1 MKKFYKRGIALLCAM
16 VMLLSVLPAVSAADD
31 TAEFAILS
39 TTDMHG
45 RCWDTNILNDT
56 AMNNSML
63 NVATAV
69 AKYRGIYGENIVLV
83 DNGDTYQG
91 TPVSTL
97 QISEYTQ
104 GNTTDP
110 NPMAIS
116 MKYIGYDAATAGNHE
131 FNYAWSTM
139 SDIYDYLN
147 TDVEGLKSFPAVCA
161 NLYYE
166 NGDNV
171 LLPYTTKMVKAS
183 DGSDIKV
190 AILCFVTPDCTRW
203 DVPDNYPGMRF
214 SHPDNPNLSMRWEAQ
229 KWVSEIQEKEAP
241 DFLVVSFH
249 SGLGSNTADADL
261 IYGANTEN
269 QVYSMIAGTTGIDM
283 VIAGHDHSESY
294 SNKTYKNADGDE
306 VLVVNGGGNCL
317 TVSTFTI
324 EADGNIILKSSVNDP
339 LKSYKADAGL
349 KELIKKYADAAD
361 AYVNKTCGKAIGN
374 WNSTNKFY
382 LQQSDTM
389 DLIGRAQ
396 MAQGSVHLAE
406 KFDTEEKLAE
416 LFAETGLTDIEVD
429 LSSTSVVVN
438 GSYNVKAGDLSMKDI
453 YRMYKYDNSL
463 YLLPVSGKEIKD
475 ILEFNAAT
483 HLTASTA
490 SGTPVFGTIG
500 DDFTNPIFY
509 GIDFKYDMSREKYDR
524 IIGLKFADGREVVAD
539 EMYILAVNNYHLGNA
554 SGPFSAYTTEDCIW
568 SQTDDMGG
576 GFVQDLIAEFL
587 AAETAKN
594 GGVAPAP
601 SNWEIVYTGEI
612 IAGEATGK
620 YIGELVADPN
630 TLVEGEQIMIFH
642 VAGAQTLSNIA
653 SGTKLAPCTDVTVG
667 EGKIGTDDESAL
679 FTVVK
684 GADGKF
690 RFVDAAGKFLT
701 SGETGNGLSMTAEE
715 SPYSQWEFEA
725 TTGGF
730 YLHNVNAAYNGN
742 ANQYLEYYNGA
753 FTTYGL
759 GGGGGAYLINVY
771 KVGAEEEPEEPKPED
786 PKPEDPKPEE
796 CLHEEYEIVGAKDPT
811 CTENGYTGD
820 PICTACG
827 ETIGFGIAI
836 PATGHDY
843 SKIEVT
849 EPTCTMMGYTKNS
862 CANCD
867 SYYRNNFV
875 VALGHDYQD
884 GACTRCGE
892 IEEVKPEEPK
902 PEEPEDPQIPT
913 AMDPYK
919 DLKRG
924 AWYSVGVTYALEN
937 GLMIGVSEDEFA
949 PNSELTRAMFVT
961 ILYRMAGCPDVSFV
975 RNPYIDVEDDQWY
988 TDAILWAT
996 SNGIV
1001 NGISDGYFAPD
1012 EVITRE
1018 QMVTI
1023 LWRFA
1028 NKPEA
1033 SNAALRPFSD
1043 RGRVS
1048 AYAQTAMAWAVEEG
1062 LINGIEGKLAPTA
1075 TATRAQTAVIFYRY
1089 QLD

>member
-1 MKKFYKRGIALLCAM
+1 MKNFYKRGIALLCAV
-16 VMLLSVLPAVSAADD
+16 VMLLSVLPAVSAAEE

-45 RCWDTNILNDT
+45 RCWDTNVLTDGT
-56 AMNNSML
+56 MNNSML

-139 SDIYDYLN
+139 EDIYAYLN

-166 NGDNV
+166 NGENV
-171 LLPYTTKMVKAS
+171 LQPYTTKTVKAS

-203 DVPDNYPGMRF
+203 DVPANYPGMRF
-214 SHPDNPNLSMRWEAQ
+214 SHPGNPGISIRWEAE
-229 KWVSEIQEKEAP
+229 KWVAEIQEKEAP

-249 SGLGSNTADADL
+249 SGLGSKTADEDL

-294 SNKTYKNADGDE
+294 SNKTYKNADGND
-306 VLVVNGGGNCL
+306 VLVVNGGGNSL

-324 EADGNIILKSSVNDP
+324 EADGNIILKSSINDK
-339 LKSYKADAGL
+339 LSNYKADAGL
-349 KELIKKYADAAD
+349 KELLQKYADAAD
-361 AYVNKTCGKAIGN
+361 AYVNQTCGKAIGE
-374 WNSTNKFY
+374 WNKTTKFY
-382 LQQSDTM
+382 LEQSDTM

-396 MAQGSVHLAE
+396 MAQGTVHLAE
-406 KFDTEEKLAE
+406 KFDTAEKLAE
-416 LFAETGLTDIEVD
+416 LYAATGLTDIVVD

-483 HLTASTA
+483 HLTANVA
-490 SGTPVFGTIG
+490 SGTPVFATTG

-509 GIDFKYDMSREKYDR
+509 GIDFKYDLSREKYDR
-524 IIGLKFADGREVVAD
+524 VIDLKFADGREVVED

-554 SGPFSAYTTEDCIW
+554 SGPFSGYTTEDCIW
-568 SQTDDMGG
+568 SQTDDLGG

-612 IAGEATGK
+612 VVGEATGK
-620 YIGELVADPN
+620 YIGELVADPA
-630 TLVEGEQIMIFH
+630 TLTDGDQVMIFH
-642 VAGAQTLSNIA
+642 VAGSQTLSNIA
-653 SGTKLAPCTDVTVG
+653 SGAKLAPCTDVTVG
-667 EGKIGTDDESAL
+667 EGKIGTNDESAL

-690 RFVDAAGKFLT
+690 RFVDAEGKFLT
-701 SGETGNGLSMTAEE
+701 SGDTGNSLSMTTEE
-715 SPYSQWEFEA
+715 NPCSQWEFEA
-725 TTGGF
+725 AAGGF

-742 ANQYLEYYNGA
+742 ANQYLEFYSGA

-759 GGGGGAYLINVY
+759 NGGGAAYLINVY
-771 KVGAEEEPEEPKPED
+771 KVAAEEEPED
-786 PKPEDPKPEE
+786 PKPEDPPAEEE
-796 CLHEEYEIVGAKDPT
+796 CKHEETETVAHKDPT

-820 PICTACG
+820 VTCTQCG
-827 ETIGFGIAI
+827 KIVEEGQII

-843 SKIEVT
+843 SKTEVT
-849 EPTCTMMGYTKNS
+849 EPTCTTMGYTKNICVHCGS
-862 CANCD
+862 
-867 SYYRNNFV
+867 SYRNSFI
-875 VALGHDYQD
+875 VALGHNYEN
-884 GACTRCGE
+884 GTCTRCGE
-892 IEEVKPEEPK
+892 AEETVPDEPI
-902 PEEPEDPQIPT
+902 PEEPENPT
-913 AMDPYK
+913 VLDAYK
-919 DLKRG
+919 DLENG
-924 AWYSVGVTYALEN
+924 QWYSVGVTYALEN
-937 GLMIGVSEDEFA
+937 GLMIGVAEDEFA
-949 PNSELTRAMFVT
+949 PDGQLTRAMFVT
-961 ILYRMAGCPDVSFV
+961 ILYRMAGCPDITFV
-975 RNPYIDVEDDQWY
+975 KNPFIDVEDDTWY
-988 TDAILWAT
+988 TDAILWAS

-1001 NGISDGYFAPD
+1001 NGVGYGYFAPD

-1023 LWRFA
+1023 LWRYA
-1028 NKPEA
+1028 NKPDGN
-1033 SNAALRPFSD
+1033 SYFLRQFSD
-1043 RGRVS
+1043 RSRVS

-1062 LINGIEGKLAPTA
+1062 ILNGTDGRLAPTA

-1089 QLD
+1089 LLN